1 VARKDVST
9 LRDEAAKA
17 VERGKWRQA
26 VEAYEELEKRQ
37 PADAQWP
44 KRLGEVHRRAGDSAA
59 AIAAFERAVDRYV
72 GAGFL
77 VQAIAVCKLI
87 LQIDPKREA
96 IATRLAEL
104 AAAGRPVPAARAAP
118 PPVEM
123 PKGAPLDAVALG
135 AIVPGAKRDVLSDG
149 QPSGVMVIPIEEE
162 EILELE
168 PEEHEHSAID
178 LAIENVEPSLPAIV
192 IAPPPPP
199 RAALDLEARRALLA
213 TPLLAGLPPRA
224 LEALIARLALVELS
238 AGEVLFV
245 EGEPG
250 ACLYIVTEGEIVV
263 EAHGR
268 ELARLGAG
276 AFVGEV
282 ALVTDLP
289 RSATVRT
296 DAPAELLAI
305 DRDVVRDLIAEH
317 PQVLGVLLRF
327 VRDRLV
333 DRVTHTA
340 ELFGSFSEPERK
352 ALSARFELVEVD
364 PGTPLIVQ
372 GTRADGL
379 YIVLAGRA
387 EVWRDGEPE
396 AVAALGPGEV
406 FGEMSLLGGTGATA
420 HVRAAS
426 RVLAL
431 RMPARTFQEVIM
443 THPQVLAYVGE
454 LADRRAPRPEAA
466 GDFVD
471 LHLDLL

>member
-44 KRLGEVHRRAGDSAA
+44 KRLGEVHRRAGDHAA
-59 AIAAFERAVDRYV
+59 AIGAFERAVDRYV

-87 LQIDPKREA
+87 LQIDPAREA

-104 AAAGRPVPAARAAP
+104 ANAGRPAPKAPPP

-123 PKGAPLDAVALG
+123 PKGAALDAVALG
-135 AIVPGAKRDVLSDG
+135 GIVPGAKRDLLPDG

-168 PEEHEHSAID
+168 PEEYEHSAIE

-199 RAALDLEARRALLA
+199 RPQLDLEARRALLA

-224 LEALIARLALVELS
+224 LESLIARLALVELS

-268 ELARLGAG
+268 ELARLGPG

-289 RSATVRT
+289 RSASVRAG
-296 DAPAELLAI
+296 APAELLAI
-305 DRDVVRDLIAEH
+305 DRDVVRDLVAEH

-406 FGEMSLLGGTGATA
+406 FGEMSLLGNTGATA

-454 LADRRAPRPEAA
+454 LAERRAPRPEAA

>member
-37 PADAQWP
+37 ATEAQWP
-44 KRLGEVHRRAGDSAA
+44 KRLGEVHRRAGDNAA

-87 LQIDPKREA
+87 LQIDPAREA
-96 IATRLAEL
+96 VATRLAEL
-104 AAAGRPVPAARAAP
+104 AAAGRPPAKAAP
-118 PPVEM
+118 PVEV
-123 PKGAPLDAVALG
+123 PKGAPLDAVTLG
-135 AIVPGAKRDVLSDG
+135 AVVPGAKRDMLPDG
-149 QPSGVMVIPIEEE
+149 QPSGVIVIPIEEV
-162 EILELE
+162 EI
-168 PEEHEHSAID
+168 
-178 LAIENVEPSLPAIV
+178 VE
-192 IAPPPPP
+192 PPPPKP
-199 RAALDLEARRALLA
+199 RLDLEARRALLA

-224 LEALIARLALVELS
+224 LEALIARLALVEVT
-238 AGEVLFV
+238 AGEVLFL

-263 EAHGR
+263 EAHRR
-268 ELARLGAG
+268 ELARLGPG

-289 RSATVRT
+289 RSATVRA

-305 DRDVVRDLIAEH
+305 DRDVVRDLIAAH

-387 EVWRDGEPE
+387 EVWRDGEPS

-406 FGEMSLLGGTGATA
+406 FGEMSLLGNTGATA

-454 LADRRAPRPEAA
+454 LAERRAPRAEAA